1 MIKILHMADTHV
13 SHRKSKNVRDV
24 WKIPNTISWIED
36 DYCLAFKRAIDIAIK
51 SGCDYLVHA
60 GDLFDVPVARNLT
73 SPTEYSRSFVIRE
86 LNRFFKATDYKVP
99 FIVIDGNHGT
109 YLNRNSSTLE
119 FLEAA
124 FPDMVHIATNY
135 HLKEAIMKGEPLV
148 KSFDDVNFYL
158 FPYLRF
164 NITERLEKAYAEWVE
179 TYQQPD
185 DSKTSIAVV
194 HGMSYGIDLHQRI
207 LQLPYDYIALGHDHN
222 QKRITKKAWQAG
234 STEKYTFAER
244 NQKKG
249 VLEVQVIHNK
259 DPIVVPHILPSSRE
273 MVQFDIQLNFDRDL
287 IELEKKVDDLIKKF
301 QEPFNGD
308 TAKRIKLNFLGNIF
322 FSTWWRLEEKLTEMQ
337 HKILTQD
344 YNILEFRWE
353 TTELIKTVP
362 ENKRPSALTKDYLIE
377 DPIKDFE
384 GYIRRMNLPDPEK
397 AKLLIDRGAKIIQ
410 VVFGTHLLDK
420 GEE

>member
-1 MIKILHMADTHV
+1 
-13 SHRKSKNVRDV
+13 
-24 WKIPNTISWIED
+24 
-36 DYCLAFKRAIDIAIK
+36 
-51 SGCDYLVHA
+51 
-60 GDLFDVPVARNLT
+60 
-73 SPTEYSRSFVIRE
+73 
-86 LNRFFKATDYKVP
+86 
-99 FIVIDGNHGT
+99 
-109 YLNRNSSTLE
+109 
-119 FLEAA
+119 
-124 FPDMVHIATNY
+124 
-135 HLKEAIMKGEPLV
+135 
-148 KSFDDVNFYL
+148 
-158 FPYLRF
+158 
-164 NITERLEKAYAEWVE
+164 
-179 TYQQPD
+179 
-185 DSKTSIAVV
+185 
-194 HGMSYGIDLHQRI
+194 
-207 LQLPYDYIALGHDHN
+207 
-222 QKRITKKAWQAG
+222 
-234 STEKYTFAER
+234 
-244 NQKKG
+244 
-249 VLEVQVIHNK
+249 
-259 DPIVVPHILPSSRE
+259 